1 MAAVFQA
8 EEFPQPGG
16 AEDVQRRGH
25 AESDVRL
32 VAQQKGDPRAIYLC
46 YDTRGGPKA
55 GSMRKV
61 PIPILSGWADRLIGP
76 SLLL

>member
-25 AESDVRL
+25 AESNVRL

-46 YDTRGGPKA
+46 YDTRKTGLRRVQCVKCQSQSYQDGQT
-55 GSMRKV
+55 V
-61 PIPILSGWADRLIGP
+61 
-76 SLLL
+76 